1 MKPVLSALL
10 LLVAALGLGAST
22 LLEEGEAL
30 YLQNKPREAGIV
42 LEQALREDPSNERV
56 YLYLGVVYEQLS
68 NPQRSIEIMRRG
80 LDVAREL
87 KPALYFNIGNNHYK
101 QGDYILASE
110 MYTNALFL
118 DPAMSGAFL
127 NRANSRLKMDQYESA
142 LADYLVYLRLAPISP
157 QRSEVEQIIQ
167 IIKDLLGAEE
177 RERQEQLA
185 KQKALMDDVLNSLKN
200 ASADAKNVSAG
211 SEDVNA
217 KFEDSDIED

>member
-1 MKPVLSALL
+1 MKLALSALL
-10 LLVAALGLGAST
+10 LLALLRVGAST

-30 YLQNKPREAGIV
+30 YLQNRPREAGIV
-42 LEQALREDPSNERV
+42 LEQALREDPDNERV
-56 YLYLGVVYEQLS
+56 YLYLGVVYEQLG

-87 KPALYFNIGNNHYK
+87 KPALYFNIGNNQYK

-118 DPAMSGAFL
+118 DPTMSGAFL

-142 LADYLVYLRLAPISP
+142 LADYLVYLRLAPASS

-177 RERQEQLA
+177 RDRQEKLA

-211 SEDVNA
+211 SEDVDA